1 MTAPSETDRAAM
13 SDWTKAWIIALLSA
27 MAYLAAGDDTKAR
40 AWFALEVALY
50 AVLLRLAMA
59 VVDGVSTWA
68 APRLARLMRRLRE
81 RAGMP

>member
-1 MTAPSETDRAAM
+1 MTTPRATDRAVM

-27 MAYLAAGDDTKAR
+27 ITYLTAGYEAKAR
-40 AWFALEVALY
+40 ARFALEVALY
-50 AVLLRLAMA
+50 AVLLRLVLA

-68 APRLARLMRRLRE
+68 APRVARLIRRLRE